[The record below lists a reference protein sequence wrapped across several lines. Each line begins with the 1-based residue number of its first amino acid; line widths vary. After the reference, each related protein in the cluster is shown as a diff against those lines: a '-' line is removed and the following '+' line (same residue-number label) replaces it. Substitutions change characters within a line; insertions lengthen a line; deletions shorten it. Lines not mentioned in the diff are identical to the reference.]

1 MLPLFQTITVLY
13 VLLESLIETNHYFL
27 EIGRAMKKPV
37 GILSVKVVRAM
48 KLKKKDLMGASD
60 PYVKMKL
67 TEDKLPSK
75 KTTVKLKNLNPE
87 WNEEFNMVVK
97 DPESQALEVIV
108 YDWEQVYLSFLTAH
122 G

>member
-1 MLPLFQTITVLY
+1 
-13 VLLESLIETNHYFL
+13 
-27 EIGRAMKKPV
+27 MKKPV

-48 KLKKKDLMGASD
+48 KLKKKDIMGASD

-67 TEDKLPSK
+67 SEDKLPSK

-108 YDWEQVYLSFLTAH
+108 YDWEQVYLSCLTAH